1 MPVMSGPDATRA
13 FRAWEREH
21 APHAAPRLPV
31 FCITANVL
39 EEHRLEC
46 ETAGMCGFI
55 TKARFVIH
63 SARPLVLSVA
73 DATLSLCC
81 SR

>member
-1 MPVMSGPDATRA
+1 MRARADTASPACVRADATRA
-13 FRAWEREH
+13 FRAWERDH
-21 APHAAPRLPV
+21 APRGVPSLPI

-55 TKARFVIH
+55 TKVRSLACVG
-63 SARPLVLSVA
+63 PSVW
-73 DATLSLCC
+73 L
-81 SR
+81 RRMF